1 MTATSDRGRPHRH
14 GDADNETRLFQ
25 AMVLTGVFMVVE
37 VIGGIYSGSLAL
49 LADAGHMLID
59 TAALSLAWL
68 GFRVGRRSPD
78 SRRSYGY
85 HRFQILAAFVN
96 GVTLLFVV
104 GWIVFEAIGRLFE
117 PVEILPRPM
126 LIVAALGLAVNV
138 LVLTLL
144 RAGNGENLNVRSAA
158 LHVLGDLLGSVA
170 AILAA
175 VIILGTGWT
184 PIDPLLSVVVAML
197 ILRSAWVIIGH
208 SAHILLEGTPDW
220 LDIDRLRDDL
230 RECVPGIEDI
240 HHVHVWS
247 LTSERP
253 LLTMHANIRD
263 DADHDQVLRRIKETL
278 ARDFGID
285 HATVEVEKGVCADE
299 APEGS

>member
-126 LIVAALGLAVNV
+126 LIVAALGLAVNF

-144 RAGNGENLNVRSAA
+144 RAGNGE
-158 LHVLGDLLGSVA
+158 
-170 AILAA
+170 
-175 VIILGTGWT
+175 
-184 PIDPLLSVVVAML
+184 
-197 ILRSAWVIIGH
+197 
-208 SAHILLEGTPDW
+208 
-220 LDIDRLRDDL
+220 
-230 RECVPGIEDI
+230 
-240 HHVHVWS
+240 
-247 LTSERP
+247 
-253 LLTMHANIRD
+253 
-263 DADHDQVLRRIKETL
+263 
-278 ARDFGID
+278 
-285 HATVEVEKGVCADE
+285 
-299 APEGS
+299 

>member
-78 SRRSYGY
+78 SRRSSGY
-85 HRFQILAAFVN
+85 HPFQILAAFVN

-197 ILRSAWVIIGH
+197 ILRSAWVIIGQA
-208 SAHILLEGTPDW
+208 AHILLEGTPDW

-230 RECVPGIEDI
+230 RKCVPGIEDI

-299 APEGS
+299 AAEGS